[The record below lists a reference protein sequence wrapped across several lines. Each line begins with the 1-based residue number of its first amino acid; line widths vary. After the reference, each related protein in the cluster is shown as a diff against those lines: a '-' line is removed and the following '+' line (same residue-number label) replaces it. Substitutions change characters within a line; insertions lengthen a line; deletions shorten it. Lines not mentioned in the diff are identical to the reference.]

1 MEAPLLV
8 LFIILILI
16 TVNNLRDMSI
26 SCNVSLLLAFARL
39 NSIFHMKVKAYSP
52 LVVIFR
58 GNNNSSY
65 NGVESIAFTFKNN
78 CPYTIWPGTLSGASS
93 PILSSTGFELP
104 NGATFTLDAPTPW
117 SGRFWARSLCHSD
130 ATGKFSITASLKGV
144 SQRLKHKDDSV
155 STLLARKRPILQTHA
170 ISTLLLFSRCSTG
183 DCGSGE
189 KSCNGKGGAPPAT
202 LAEFTLGGSM
212 NKDFYDISLVDG
224 FNLPLSVVPQGVTN
238 ECPATSCAADL
249 NTQCPDSLSFKD
261 TKGSTIGCKSA
272 CLAFNQPQYCCT
284 GEYKTPQ
291 TCPPTN
297 QSLYFKNQ
305 CPQAYSYAYDDPTST
320 FTCPTGVNYFITFCP

>member
-16 TVNNLRDMSI
+16 TVNNLR
-26 SCNVSLLLAFARL
+26 
-39 NSIFHMKVKAYSP
+39 
-52 LVVIFR
+52 
-58 GNNNSSY
+58 
-65 NGVESIAFTFKNN
+65 GVESIAFTFKNN
-78 CPYTIWPGTLSGASS
+78 CPYTIWPGTLSGAGS

-117 SGRFWARSLCHSD
+117 SGRFWARSLCQSD
-130 ATGKFSITASLKGV
+130 ATGKF
-144 SQRLKHKDDSV
+144 
-155 STLLARKRPILQTHA
+155 
-170 ISTLLLFSRCSTG
+170 RCSTG

-202 LAEFTLGGSM
+202 LAEFTLGGST

-224 FNLPLSVVPQGVTN
+224 FNLPLSVVPQGGTN
-238 ECPATSCAADL
+238 ECPATSCAANL
-249 NTQCPDSLSFKD
+249 NIQCPETLSFKD

-297 QSLYFKNQ
+297 QSLYFKNR
-305 CPQAYSYAYDDPTST
+305 CPQAYSYAYDDSTST
-320 FTCPTGVNYFITFCP
+320 FTCPTGVNYLITFCP